1 MLDTKF
7 IRENR
12 EIVEMAMRNKSV
24 KEVVDLD
31 ELLSLADKKRDLN
44 QKLSEI
50 NAKRN
55 EAAKSQNIELGKQ
68 LKDEGSVIE
77 NELAEVEKNFI
88 ALMIKVPNIPSAD
101 TPIGKDDTENK
112 VIRQWGE
119 IPKFDFEPKAHWDLG
134 KDINIIDSERAV
146 NVSGSRFTYIKGD
159 LARIQFALIQM
170 AIDILTDEDTLKAI
184 AEEAGLEVSSKP
196 FIPVIPP
203 TFVKPAV
210 YNRMARLEP
219 KEDKYYIES
228 DDVYLAGS
236 AEHTVG
242 PMHMDEVIPSEELPL
257 RYIAYSTCFRR
268 EAGSYGKDTKGI
280 LRQHQF
286 DKMEMETFA
295 KPEDALREQEF
306 LVAIQEYML
315 RKLNLPHQVVHVCT
329 GDMGL
334 PDYRQID
341 VETWMP
347 GQNTYRETHSADFMT
362 SYQSRRLNTRYKN
375 EEGKL
380 EYVHMND
387 ATLFA
392 MGRMLIAI
400 VENYQ
405 KADGTIFVPE
415 VLKKYLGNTEVI
427 K

>member
-12 EIVEMAMRNKSV
+12 EIVEMAMKNKSV
-24 KEVVDLD
+24 KEVVNLD
-31 ELLSLADKKRDLN
+31 ELLALADKKRDLS
-44 QKLSEI
+44 QKLSEL
-50 NAKRN
+50 NAQRN

-68 LKDEGSVIE
+68 LKDEGSAIE
-77 NELAEVEKNFI
+77 TELAEVEKNFI
-88 ALMIKVPNIPSAD
+88 ALMIKIPNIPSAD

-134 KDINIIDSERAV
+134 KDLNIIDSERAV

-159 LARIQFALIQM
+159 LARIQFAIIQM
-170 AIDILTDEDTLKAI
+170 ALETLTNEDTLKVI
-184 AEEAGLEVSSKP
+184 AEEAGLDVSTKP
-196 FIPVIPP
+196 FIPVLAP

-219 KEDKYYIES
+219 KEDKYYIEA

-306 LVAIQEYML
+306 LVAIQEYIL

-375 EEGKL
+375 AEGKL

-392 MGRMLIAI
+392 MGRILIAI

-405 KADGTIFVPE
+405 QADGSVLVPD
-415 VLKKYLGNTEVI
+415 VLKKYMGTTEII